1 MKATEKVRVIAKHLQ
16 RLLAILGAWRSSR
29 VVTVFFFFLGIGHWL
44 VKEDPLQKADA
55 IAILSGNSPARAMEA
70 AKLYHEGYA
79 KEIWLTHP
87 GALSDALKQFG
98 IRYPSEDDRNYQ
110 VLRKRGVPAKAIH
123 ILESS
128 ILNTA
133 DELDVISAALQDTG
147 SQSVI
152 VVTDKPHTRRVY
164 TLWREFDAG
173 RGNAIV
179 HGVSNDY
186 NPSRCWETPAAQAVL
201 HELLGMICCGGIAG
215 ATGIRL
221 QPSVAENSSHDSQE
235 QQAQPLQIRQ
245 AIDAAIALHHLL
257 HLGTR
262 NSIRHEGWARIVLS
276 ARLGYQN

>member
-1 MKATEKVRVIAKHLQ
+1 MKPAGKARVIAKHFQ
-16 RLLAILGAWRSSR
+16 RLPGNPWRLALLA

-55 IAILSGNSPARAMEA
+55 IAVLSGNFPARAMEA

-87 GALSDALKQFG
+87 GALSDPLRRFG
-98 IRYPSEDDRNYQ
+98 VRYPSEDDCNYQ
-110 VLRKRGVPAKAIH
+110 VLRKQGIPAKAIH

-164 TLWREFDAG
+164 TLWKEFDAG

-186 NPSRCWETPAAQAVL
+186 NPSRWWKSPGGTTQVL
-201 HELLGMICCGGIAG
+201 HEVLGMINASAG
-215 ATGIRL
+215 LPLKTGIRL
-221 QPSVAENSSHDSQE
+221 QRSVAENNSHNSQE
-235 QQAQPLQIRQ
+235 QQPQPLKVQQ
-245 AIDAAIALHHLL
+245 PVD
-257 HLGTR
+257 
-262 NSIRHEGWARIVLS
+262 SD
-276 ARLGYQN
+276 

>member
-1 MKATEKVRVIAKHLQ
+1 MKATGKIRVLAKHFQ
-16 RLLAILGAWRSSR
+16 HLLAILGALALLA

-55 IAILSGNSPARAMEA
+55 IAVLSGNFPARAMEA
-70 AKLYHEGYA
+70 AKLYHQGYA

-87 GALSDALKQFG
+87 GARSEPLRQFG
-98 IRYPSEDDRNYQ
+98 VRYPSEDDCNYQ
-110 VLRKRGVPAKAIH
+110 VLRKQGIPAKAIH

-133 DELDVISAALQDTG
+133 DELDVISAALRDTG

-164 TLWREFDAG
+164 TLWKEFDTG

-186 NPSRCWETPAAQAVL
+186 NPSRWWKTPGGTTQVL
-201 HELLGMICCGGIAG
+201 HEVVGMINLSAG
-215 ATGIRL
+215 LPVQTGMRL
-221 QPSVAENSSHDSQE
+221 QRSVAKNNSHESQE
-235 QQAQPLQIRQ
+235 QQPQPLKIQQ
-245 AIDAAIALHHLL
+245 PVD
-257 HLGTR
+257 
-262 NSIRHEGWARIVLS
+262 SD
-276 ARLGYQN
+276 

>member
-1 MKATEKVRVIAKHLQ
+1 MKATRKVRVIAKHLQ
-16 RLLAILGAWRSSR
+16 RLLAILGALALLA

-98 IRYPSEDDRNYQ
+98 IRYPSEADRNYQ

-186 NPSRCWETPAAQAVL
+186 NPSRWWKTPGGTTQVL
-201 HELLGMICCGGIAG
+201 HEVLGMINASAG
-215 ATGIRL
+215 LPVQTGIRL

-235 QQAQPLQIRQ
+235 QQAQPLKIRQ
-245 AIDAAIALHHLL
+245 AVD
-257 HLGTR
+257 
-262 NSIRHEGWARIVLS
+262 SD
-276 ARLGYQN
+276 